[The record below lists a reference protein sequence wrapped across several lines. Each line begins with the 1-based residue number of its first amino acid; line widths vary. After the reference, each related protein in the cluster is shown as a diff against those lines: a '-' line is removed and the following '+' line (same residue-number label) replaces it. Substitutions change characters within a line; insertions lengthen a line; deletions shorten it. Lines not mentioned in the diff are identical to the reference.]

1 MIPKTTLEQWA
12 VLNAVIQHGSFA
24 LAAEHLNKSQSAVSY
39 TIKTLQS
46 QLPVK
51 VLEIK
56 GRKAQ
61 LTKAGEILLRRS
73 GQLIEQANSL
83 EKIAKSLA
91 QNWESEVTMAVDV
104 VFPIEIVYQAI
115 AKFEPISDGC
125 RIQIIETTL
134 SATDEAVINRHADLV
149 LATNVPTGYLGS
161 NLLSVQ
167 FVAVSS
173 PDHPLQQLSRQLNEQ
188 DLKQYRQIVVKDG
201 GLKRT
206 QNVGWLNSEQ
216 RWTVSNFNNSVA
228 LLERGMGFAWLPTNY
243 INASIELG
251 KLAPLDLM
259 TGQTRELTCKL
270 VLPDV
275 DSAGPATKALA
286 EIIKDLCKEHAK
298 P

>member
-1 MIPKTTLEQWA
+1 
-12 VLNAVIQHGSFA
+12 
-24 LAAEHLNKSQSAVSY
+24 
-39 TIKTLQS
+39 
-46 QLPVK
+46 
-51 VLEIK
+51 
-56 GRKAQ
+56 
-61 LTKAGEILLRRS
+61 
-73 GQLIEQANSL
+73 
-83 EKIAKSLA
+83 
-91 QNWESEVTMAVDV
+91 MAVDV